1 MNESK
6 LKEKQRIK
14 AAMNRPREEYYEG
27 LKKQQKA
34 EKMAALTRKKNR
46 EDKKN
51 ARRSDNWILLLIHIY
66 FLWNTSI
73 GSQWILKKILCWG
86 L

>member
-1 MNESK
+1 MPKLLMSDKDKGIASMIQRLNTIKNMKQQMNESK

-51 ARRSDNWILLLIHIY
+51 ARRSDN
-66 FLWNTSI
+66 
-73 GSQWILKKILCWG
+73 
-86 L
+86 